1 MVFTV
6 TIQQIEDFQTIC
18 VNCMTHFLGP
28 DLQLF
33 EVQIK
38 AKAEKS
44 IKNSVSLVSLDLVSY
59 DIPECGATVLSS
71 VLFSLSRGRCA
82 A

>member
-28 DLQLF
+28 DLQLL

-44 IKNSVSLVSLDLVSY
+44 IKNSVSLDLVSY

>member
-18 VNCMTHFLGP
+18 VNCMTHFQGP

-38 AKAEKS
+38 ATVEKS
-44 IKNSVSLVSLDLVSY
+44 IKNSVSLDLVSY

>member
-18 VNCMTHFLGP
+18 VNCVTHFLGP

-44 IKNSVSLVSLDLVSY
+44 IKNSVSLDLVSY

>member
-44 IKNSVSLVSLDLVSY
+44 IKNSVSLDLVSY
-59 DIPECGATVLSS
+59 DIPESGATVLSS

>member
-38 AKAEKS
+38 ATVEKS
-44 IKNSVSLVSLDLVSY
+44 IKNSVSLDLVSY

>member
-44 IKNSVSLVSLDLVSY
+44 IKNSVSLDLVSY

>member
-1 MVFTV
+1 
-6 TIQQIEDFQTIC
+6 
-18 VNCMTHFLGP
+18 MTHFQGP
-28 DLQLF
+28 HLQLF

-44 IKNSVSLVSLDLVSY
+44 IKNSVSLDLVSY